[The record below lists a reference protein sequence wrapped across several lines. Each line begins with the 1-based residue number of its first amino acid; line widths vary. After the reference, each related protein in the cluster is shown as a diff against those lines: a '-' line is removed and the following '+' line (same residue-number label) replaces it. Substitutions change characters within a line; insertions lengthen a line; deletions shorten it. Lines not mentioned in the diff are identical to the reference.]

1 MESVALTHY
10 LPVSDSNA
18 FIDADLPE
26 PTPVGTVMNKVA
38 VIANNVHDRKL
49 MARLLAAHHYRFFD
63 RCESLDTSTDRFQS
77 IILCHRGSG
86 QAPVQML
93 PNICLC
99 SQIIVFSNRTDE
111 SFIVENL
118 NSGASHYF
126 DFRESDRLLKARVD
140 AALRCHG
147 KQKSLVLDVDP
158 YLFKADTGAV
168 YHGERKLDLTAREF
182 ALAHYLFSNRTRVV
196 SDSELMTSVWDL
208 PPYSGTRRINTLI
221 SIVKKKLKL
230 NTAQSD
236 WKVVRQ
242 RTKGYQIRR
251 LSSA

>member
-1 MESVALTHY
+1 
-10 LPVSDSNA
+10 
-18 FIDADLPE
+18 
-26 PTPVGTVMNKVA
+26 MNKVA

-63 RCESLDTSTDRFQS
+63 RCESLGTSTDRFKS

-86 QAPVQML
+86 HAPVQML
-93 PNICLC
+93 PNTYLC
-99 SQIIVFSNRTDE
+99 SRILVLSNRTDE

-126 DFRESDRLLKARVD
+126 DFRESDRLLKARID

-147 KQKSLVLDVDP
+147 LRKRRVLDVDP
-158 YLFKADTGAV
+158 YLFKVDTGAV
-168 YHGERKLDLTAREF
+168 YHGERTLDLTAREF
-182 ALAHYLFSNRTRVV
+182 ALAHYLFFNRNRVV
-196 SDSELMTSVWDL
+196 SDSELMTNVWDL
-208 PPYSGTRRINTLI
+208 PPSGSTRRISTLVC
-221 SIVKKKLKL
+221 IVKKKLKL